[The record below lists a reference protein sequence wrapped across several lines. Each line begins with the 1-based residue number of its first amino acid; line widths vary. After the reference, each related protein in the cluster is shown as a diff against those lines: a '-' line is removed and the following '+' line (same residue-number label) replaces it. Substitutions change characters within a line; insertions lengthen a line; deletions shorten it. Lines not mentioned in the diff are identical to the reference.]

1 MGTLS
6 VDLDK
11 INLVNLDNGNFE
23 EDDPETLLHIRL
35 VTWHKRLALVRK

>member
-11 INLVNLDNGNFE
+11 INLDNGNFD
-23 EDDPETLLHIRL
+23 EDDPETLLHVRL
-35 VTWHKRLALVRK
+35 VTWHNRLALVRK

>member
-23 EDDPETLLHIRL
+23 EDDPETLLYIRL